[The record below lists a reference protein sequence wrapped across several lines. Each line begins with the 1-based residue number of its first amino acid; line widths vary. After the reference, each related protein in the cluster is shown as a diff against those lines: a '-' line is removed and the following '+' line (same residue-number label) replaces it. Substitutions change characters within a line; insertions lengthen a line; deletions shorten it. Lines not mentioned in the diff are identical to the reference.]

1 MRNTGLEEMVL
12 DKTKYDQVSKTFQ
25 YDQVSKTKYQ
35 RPFSMG
41 LMDVLDRT
49 KCLVRGNSAS

>member
-49 KCLVRGNSAS
+49 KF